1 MNIKTGL
8 LFQIRYAL
16 HANAL
21 LLSSIQITGFQK
33 MLKLSDLKPF
43 PKKKD
48 SRVHTVGFKSTE
60 SILKQIKA
68 DSKVKERSI
77 SDIVFRIVKDY
88 YSETGNE
95 K

>member
-1 MNIKTGL
+1 
-8 LFQIRYAL
+8 
-16 HANAL
+16 
-21 LLSSIQITGFQK
+21 